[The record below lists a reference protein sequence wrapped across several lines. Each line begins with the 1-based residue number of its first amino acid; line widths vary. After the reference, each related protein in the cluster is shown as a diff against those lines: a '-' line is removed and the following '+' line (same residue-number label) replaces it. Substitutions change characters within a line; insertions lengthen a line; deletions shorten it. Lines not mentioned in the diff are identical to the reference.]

1 MNSAVIVNIIRFI
14 LLILAQV
21 AIFNKINFLGFI
33 NPYPYILFIILYP
46 VNGNKNGLLLA
57 SFLLGITMDMFS
69 NSGGV
74 HAAACVTLAYLRPSF
89 FKFSF
94 GLSYEYQT
102 VKINNR
108 LTPERFSFILISVL
122 THHIILFLLEIF
134 RFSFFWNILVRTVLS
149 TIFTLALCI
158 LLIYLFKPSKKNWEK
173 LFYPL

>member
-1 MNSAVIVNIIRFI
+1 M
-14 LLILAQV
+14 
-21 AIFNKINFLGFI
+21 GFI

-74 HAAACVTLAYLRPSF
+74 HAAACVILAYLRPSF

-102 VKINNR
+102 VKINER

-134 RFSFFWNILVRTVLS
+134 RFSFFWNILLRTVLS

-158 LLIYLFKPSKKNWEK
+158 LLIYLFKPSKKIWEK

>member
-1 MNSAVIVNIIRFI
+1 MSSAVIVNIIRFI
-14 LLILAQV
+14 LLILVQV

-74 HAAACVTLAYLRPSF
+74 HAAACVILAYLRPSF

-102 VKINNR
+102 VKINER

-134 RFSFFWNILVRTVLS
+134 RFSFFWNILLRTVLS

-158 LLIYLFKPSKKNWEK
+158 LLIYLFKPSKKN
-173 LFYPL
+173 

>member
-1 MNSAVIVNIIRFI
+1 MSSAVIVNIIRFI

-74 HAAACVTLAYLRPSF
+74 HAAACVILAYLRPSF

-102 VKINNR
+102 VKINER

-134 RFSFFWNILVRTVLS
+134 RFSFFWNILLRTVLS

-158 LLIYLFKPSKKNWEK
+158 LLIYLFKPSKK
-173 LFYPL
+173 